1 MKIIDFSLV
10 NDKDF
15 LLESQ
20 LSIEYQ
26 ETERITRWTNLL
38 LYVNGLPLEM
48 IELKNATEKVKTG

>member
-1 MKIIDFSLV
+1 VKIIDFSLV